1 MDRNLAPFCLDR
13 TAQGQARK
21 SLWIETIESVTGKRS
36 KWVRLVRACGSKR
49 VPSADRQAVSVGQ
62 ARKSLWIE
70 TTTPFENVAA
80 SIGQARKSLW
90 IETINLS

>member
-1 MDRNLAPFCLDR
+1 M
-13 TAQGQARK
+13 
-21 SLWIETIESVTGKRS
+21 
-36 KWVRLVRACGSKR
+36 VRLVRACGSKR

>member
-1 MDRNLAPFCLDR
+1 MIMSGVA
-13 TAQGQARK
+13 
-21 SLWIETIESVTGKRS
+21 WITS
-36 KWVRLVRACGSKR
+36 
-49 VPSADRQAVSVGQ
+49 GQ

-90 IETINLS
+90 IETPVFEAASILADGSGS

>member
-1 MDRNLAPFCLDR
+1 MIMSGVA
-13 TAQGQARK
+13 
-21 SLWIETIESVTGKRS
+21 WITS
-36 KWVRLVRACGSKR
+36 
-49 VPSADRQAVSVGQ
+49 GQ